1 MKRPKLA
8 CAPTRRR
15 RAGYHPAVRIDFHF
29 NVEHR
34 LQYACRVVRRARQAD
49 CRVLLFSRDADRLA
63 RLDAALW
70 TFSALDF
77 VPHVYADSPL
87 AARTPVLLAGS
98 LQEPAPA
105 CPVLVNLDD
114 EIPPEL
120 PSLKARFERLIEI
133 VSRED
138 DDRHRARERFRLY
151 REAGFEPQA
160 HDRSAE

>member
-1 MKRPKLA
+1 M
-8 CAPTRRR
+8 
-15 RAGYHPAVRIDFHF
+15 RIDFHF

-34 LQYACRVVRRARQAD
+34 LQYACRVVRRARAAD

-77 VPHVYADSPL
+77 VPHVAADSPL
-87 AARTPVLLAGS
+87 AGRTPVLLASS
-98 LQEPAPA
+98 LAAASP

-114 EIPPEL
+114 
-120 PSLKARFERLIEI
+120 
-133 VSRED
+133 
-138 DDRHRARERFRLY
+138 DDRRAARERFRLY

>member
-1 MKRPKLA
+1 MR
-8 CAPTRRR
+8 
-15 RAGYHPAVRIDFHF
+15 VDFHF

-34 LQYACRVVRRARQAD
+34 LQYACRVIRRARAAE
-49 CRVLLFSRDADRLA
+49 CRVLVYARDADRLT

-87 AARTPVLLAGS
+87 AERTPVLLAAS
-98 LQEPAPA
+98 LNGASPP

-114 EIPPEL
+114 DVPPDL
-120 PSLKARFERLIEI
+120 QAVAGRFDRLIEI
-133 VSRED
+133 VSRD
-138 DDRHRARERFRLY
+138 DDERQRARDRFRAY
-151 REAGFEPQA
+151 RDAGLQPQS

>member
-1 MKRPKLA
+1 M
-8 CAPTRRR
+8 
-15 RAGYHPAVRIDFHF
+15 RIDFHF

-34 LQYACRVVRRARQAD
+34 LQYACRVVRRARAAN

-63 RLDAALW
+63 RLDTALW

-77 VPHVYADSPL
+77 VPHVAMDSPL
-87 AARTPVLLAGS
+87 AARTPVLLTAS
-98 LQEPAPA
+98 LDHGTPP

-114 EIPPEL
+114 EVPPAL
-120 PSLKARFERLIEI
+120 TSLAGRFERLIEV

-138 DDRHRARERFRLY
+138 DDRRQARERFRAY
-151 REAGFEPQA
+151 RAAGYDPQA